1 MEGSE
6 MLKCKYCGKKFGPYN
21 KRTFNEYG
29 EEELWGHIQ
38 TCHEEK
44 FEEVQNL
51 ETPDMLRTCYREL
64 NPCWGCDCWD
74 PDMGCTMP
82 SIHMSYAC
90 HLADESEVLE

>member
-1 MEGSE
+1 MF
-6 MLKCKYCGKKFGPYN
+6 KCKYCGKKFGPYN

-38 TCHEEK
+38 MCHEEK
-44 FEEVQNL
+44 FEQIQNL

-64 NPCWGCDCWD
+64 NPCLGCDCWD

-82 SIHMSYAC
+82 SIHMSYTC
-90 HLADESEVLE
+90 HLADKSEVLE